1 MPRLFT
7 AIHLPK
13 EQKLSLLSRMAG
25 LPKVRW
31 QTEDQLHLTLRFIGE
46 VEENRAEDLDE
57 LRNKVR
63 ETARS
68 FIASETRRSPM
79 IIPVVME
86 I

>member
-1 MPRLFT
+1 MIRLFT

-46 VEENRAEDLDE
+46 VEENRAEEIRLMLSE
-57 LRNKVR
+57 V
-63 ETARS
+63 S
-68 FIASETRRSPM
+68 FKAFPIRL
-79 IIPVVME
+79 
-86 I
+86 